1 MFILMVL
8 LTLVAIYFL
17 AVYAY
22 FKRMTA
28 KYFTTLDRTQ
38 HLQDNLQ
45 LKSVQQIRERYAEVE
60 TINILVL
67 TGGGVRGL
75 IPLQVLAELERLTG
89 KKTGELFD
97 FMAGTSTGAINCAI
111 MALADDAAGRRFS
124 AADIARDYVSN
135 IRQMFSAPWYHKF
148 LTVFGLFGPHY
159 LPEGKL
165 KVLRSYFGEATLA
178 DLATNL
184 LVPVYDLVENAL
196 RIIRNWEPKGNQHY
210 TNYLLLDLIHG
221 ASNPPLLFLPQA
233 FLVGNKKKVFIDPG
247 VVINN
252 PAEVILLNTWLMFP
266 NKKLRIVQIANGGDD
281 GMQYRHAH
289 MAEFGAYG
297 LLQYL
302 LNSPIISSKFSTDLV
317 LEYIKEAG
325 EAYLD
330 VDFVSLDAKCDHKLA
345 SGDVSDEN
353 MAKVQQFAQQM
364 LDENAS
370 RLADLAA
377 ALSAK

>member
-1 MFILMVL
+1 MLILILL

-45 LKSVQQIRERYAEVE
+45 LKSVQQIRERYAAAE

-111 MALADDAAGRRFS
+111 MALVDDAAGRRFS

-165 KVLRSYFGEATLA
+165 KVLRGYFGEATLA

-221 ASNPPLLFLPQA
+221 ASNPPLLFSPQA
-233 FLVGNKKKVFIDPG
+233 FLVANKKKVFIDPG

-281 GMQYRHAH
+281 GMHYRHAH

-325 EAYLD
+325 ESYLE
-330 VDFVSLDAKCDHKLA
+330 VDFVYLDAKCDYKLA

-353 MAKVQQFAQQM
+353 MAKVQQFANQM

-370 RLADLAA
+370 RLATLAKDLVV
-377 ALSAK
+377 